1 MSVDT
6 TASDGGR
13 RPPRLI
19 LLTQWFDPE
28 PTFKGL
34 VFARAL
40 AARGYDVEVVT
51 GFPNYPGGK
60 VYPGYKI
67 RPIQRTKVEGIAVT
81 RLALYPSHDA
91 GAVGRA
97 LNYISFCLT
106 AWLYLTFAAQRAD
119 VVYAYHPPLTVGL
132 AAVGAKF
139 FRRTPTVVDIQD
151 MWPDTLAATGMISNA
166 RVLRV
171 IGALCR
177 WVYQR
182 VNHIVVLSPGFRR
195 LLLERGVPGAKI
207 HVIPNWADETAIGN
221 AGATGAV
228 PDLPGQFRLLFA
240 GNMGRAQRLDT
251 VLDAA
256 ALLLRARPEIVII
269 LIGGG
274 LEVSRLQARA
284 SSEGLRNVQFLP
296 PVPMSDIGAYLAVA
310 DALLV
315 HLRDDP
321 LFAITIPSKT
331 QAYLAAGRPVIMGVA
346 GDAAEI
352 ITTAGAGLVF
362 PPENA
367 EALAQAIETLADMPA
382 GRRVSMGQAG
392 RSYYDANLCLEQGVS
407 SFDQVFKAAMFP
419 LQMSAA

>member
-1 MSVDT
+1 MTTDT
-6 TASDGGR
+6 SETA
-13 RPPRLI
+13 PPVAPRLI

-40 AARGYDVEVVT
+40 AKRGYDVEVVT

-67 RPIQRTKVEGIAVT
+67 RPIQRTLVDGIAVT

-91 GAVGRA
+91 GAVGRI
-97 LNYISFCLT
+97 LNYVSFFLS
-106 AWLYLTFAAQRAD
+106 AWFYLTFGARKAD

-151 MWPDTLAATGMISNA
+151 MWPDTLAATGMIGNA
-166 RVLRV
+166 QVLRV

-177 WVYQR
+177 WVYER

-195 LLLERGVPGAKI
+195 LLIERGVPKAKI
-207 HVIPNWADETAIGN
+207 HVVPNWADETAIGI

-256 ALLLRARPEIVII
+256 ALLLRTRPEIAII

-284 SSEGLRNVQFLP
+284 SSEGLSNVHFLP
-296 PVPMSDIGAYLAVA
+296 PVPMSEVGAYLAAA

-315 HLRDDP
+315 NLRDDP

-331 QAYLAAGRPVIMGVA
+331 QAYMAAGRPIVMGVA
-346 GDAAEI
+346 GDAADMI
-352 ITTAGAGLVF
+352 RSAAAGVVV
-362 PPENA
+362 PPEDA
-367 EALAQAIETLADMPA
+367 KALASAIETLADMPA
-382 GRRVSMGQAG
+382 GQRAAMGESGRR
-392 RSYYDANLCLEQGVS
+392 YYDAHLSVDTGVA
-407 SFDQVFKAAMFP
+407 SFDAVFRSLIHGPRARAA
-419 LQMSAA
+419 